1 MSNGLLPRCR
11 AKNGHFFV
19 SDTTTLT
26 SYKKIRITF
35 VQAFADSR
43 NRSGVLTEIFS
54 DATTTTHAFFT
65 LAVSP
70 LVFQRSYQHYP
81 ALEYLMPNS
90 TFRLSIIFPVLLFAC
105 MVLGS
110 CVLFAQSDANID
122 VVLYDTDTGLPNN
135 HVFQSFEDSRGSI
148 WLIDERGLVFF
159 DGVSFNTIL
168 NLPSTSQSCS
178 TRICFEDMQGNL
190 WIRIQGLFEVQYTLI
205 NIYTNAVKE
214 GLPQPFDGLKGP
226 VFDLALGPDQSLLI
240 CDEAGGLWQINSKGE
255 PKLIYTCDSKKF
267 LFCNSVNNDKYIW
280 ISPQDPVGMAPVFTA
295 VDYTGLS
302 CRFVSP
308 DITHISVPAR
318 DGAIWSIGHSSFARL
333 EPFKTA
339 EYKRIDTVVKGY
351 IPDES
356 WKENGIGID
365 AEKEIIWMINR
376 GGLMLWHP
384 SKGLIC
390 HFLQYQGL
398 VKPKVAFQILM
409 DKNHQAWVST
419 IGGLFKVSVSPSKF
433 RKIIWKDPKVLSNIP
448 ERPCRGII
456 EHSNGKFYINAGA
469 DLFFYDKATNKA
481 QVILNDRAGNYA
493 LAEDQDGTLLLA
505 LSGLF
510 RYDLKTHENRPIYT
524 PKFSETGIIWSILPR
539 RDRVWLGNNLKILY
553 YDKISGEIRQDIQ
566 YNGFDVLQ
574 HADVYQFYE
583 KAGGKSM
590 LLVTNFGLFEV
601 NYEEGVV
608 AWYRKNGKG
617 RFFLPCDDLRSLC
630 EDGMGGFWIASTNGL
645 IHWNPDFWSTR
656 WYSSRDAL
664 LNDNLYAV
672 YRDDY
677 GFLWF
682 SCNGGIGQFQVET
695 EKVRYYTTRDG
706 ITHQEFNRISHCK
719 AADGTIFFGSL
730 NGVTMFHP
738 RDFCQEFEVASNAS
752 VFLTKAVL
760 FSSTTQK
767 EEQMLSSFYQD
778 GLITINP
785 NDRYLKL
792 DFAMSDYSESK
803 KIEYSYTIEGLFD
816 NWLSSKSPEIQL
828 AGLPFGKYTLV
839 VRARSTNGFLPREC
853 RIQIDAPA
861 PIYLRGW
868 FLAISMLFLVAVLT
882 ALYQYRVRRFRMQQL
897 ELERAVVNRTRHISQ
912 AKRLIEQQSEQ
923 ISKMAEEKSRFFANV
938 THELRTPIAL
948 ILGVVNNIQ
957 TGKYS
962 ERQHKE
968 LLSVANRNTQYLLKM
983 VNQILYFSKAE
994 KLNNQM
1000 AIVRLMADDIVG
1012 PLVEDYKII
1021 AQNKGIKIT
1030 YISNKSNID
1039 HLQVDKDYL
1048 GIVIGNLLS
1057 NAVKFTDT
1065 NGRITVCIENKAQK
1079 VVVSV
1084 KDTGKGIHPLDLPH
1098 IFERYYQT
1106 QLPGA
1111 PTEGGSGI
1119 GLALAKEL
1127 TELMNGQIW
1136 VERGASGSVFYVEF
1150 PSAPPLGSPVQPI
1163 PVAPDQ
1169 HHQVPQLPEAR
1180 NTAKHFL
1187 KQRILLVEDHPD
1199 FQYMLKM
1206 TLQQSYDVF
1215 GVFNGAEAISYM
1227 AQNPLPDLI
1236 LCDIM
1241 MPTMDGLQFVAQL
1254 KAVEIF
1260 AQIPIVFLT
1269 ARSGPEIKLDAMRLG
1284 VDDYLT
1290 KPIQSE
1296 VLLQVV
1302 QTLLFRK
1309 RTRERYASEIG
1320 QLGRP
1325 EVPSH
1330 LSKADIAWVVGMEK
1344 AVYAGL
1350 SDVNFSVDKLA
1361 QTMMINRTT
1370 FYQQIKLLTGM
1381 TPNQYVQEA
1390 RLQQARFYLEGGQF
1404 ETVKAVVDAVGM
1416 RDQKYFSQ
1424 QYTRRFGK
1432 SIATYFPNP

>member
-1 MSNGLLPRCR
+1 MFERLNQRIS
-11 AKNGHFFV
+11 FF
-19 SDTTTLT
+19 LAN
-26 SYKKIRITF
+26 I
-35 VQAFADSR
+35 SR
-43 NRSGVLTEIFS
+43 
-54 DATTTTHAFFT
+54 
-65 LAVSP
+65 
-70 LVFQRSYQHYP
+70 
-81 ALEYLMPNS
+81 
-90 TFRLSIIFPVLLFAC
+90 VLLLVG
-105 MVLGS
+105 MVSAS
-110 CVLFAQSDANID
+110 CPLFAQSEPNID

-159 DGVSFNTIL
+159 DGVNFNTIL

-190 WIRIQGLFEVQYTLI
+190 WIRIQGLFEVQYKFI

-214 GLPQPFDGLKGP
+214 GLPQPFDGVKGP

-255 PKLIYTCDSKKF
+255 SKLIYTCDSKKF
-267 LFCNSVNNDKYIW
+267 LFCNSVNNAKFIW
-280 ISPQDPVGMAPVFTA
+280 ISPQDSIGIAPVFTA

-308 DITHISVPAR
+308 DITHVSLPAR
-318 DGAIWSIGHSSFARL
+318 DGAIWSVGHSSFARL

-356 WKENGIGID
+356 WKQNGIGID
-365 AEKEIIWMINR
+365 AATGLIWMINQ
-376 GGLMLWHP
+376 GGLILWHP
-384 SKGLIC
+384 SKGLTY
-390 HFLQYQGL
+390 HFLHFQGL
-398 VKPKVAFQILM
+398 VMPKLAFQILI
-409 DKNHQAWVST
+409 DKNHQAWVAT
-419 IGGLFKVSVSPSKF
+419 IGGLFKVSVLPSKF

-469 DLFFYDKATNKA
+469 DLFSYDKATNKA

-510 RYDLKTHENRPIYT
+510 RVDLKTHESRPIYT
-524 PKFSETGIIWSILPR
+524 PKFAETGIIWSILPR
-539 RDRVWLGNNLKILY
+539 KDRVWLGNNLKILY
-553 YDKISGEIRQDIQ
+553 YDKISGEIRQDVQ

-574 HADVYQFYE
+574 HADIYQFYE
-583 KAGGKSM
+583 KEGDKSI

-630 EDGMGGFWIASTNGL
+630 EDGIGGFWIASTNGL

-682 SCNGGIGQFQVET
+682 SCNGGIGQFQVAT

-738 RDFCQEFEVASNAS
+738 RDFCKEFDVSSNAS

-760 FSSTTQK
+760 FSSETQK
-767 EEQMLSSFYQD
+767 EEQILASYYQD

-792 DFAMSDYSESK
+792 DFAVSDYSESK
-803 KIEYSYTIEGLFD
+803 RIEYSYRIEGLFD
-816 NWLSSKSPEIQL
+816 NWLSSKSSEIQL

-853 RIQIDAPA
+853 RIQIDAPS
-861 PIYLRGW
+861 PIYLRVW
-868 FLAISMLFLVAVLT
+868 FLAFSILFLVAVLT
-882 ALYQYRVRRFRMQQL
+882 ALFHYRVRRFRMRQL
-897 ELERAVVNRTRHISQ
+897 ELETAVVNRTKSISH

-962 ERQHKE
+962 EVQHKE

-994 KLNNQM
+994 KVSNQINIVHLR
-1000 AIVRLMADDIVG
+1000 ADEIVR
-1012 PLVEDYKII
+1012 PLVEDYKIV

-1030 YISNKSNID
+1030 YIYNSKDFNYIK
-1039 HLQVDKDYL
+1039 VDKDYI

-1057 NAVKFTDT
+1057 NAVKFTDK
-1065 NGRITVCIENKAQK
+1065 NGRITVSVENKAQK
-1079 VVVSV
+1079 VAVSV
-1084 KDTGKGIHPLDLPH
+1084 RDTGKGVHPLDLPH

-1111 PTEGGSGI
+1111 SAEGGFGI

-1127 TELMNGQIW
+1127 TELMDGQIW
-1136 VERGASGSVFYVEF
+1136 VESDASGSVFYVEF
-1150 PSAPPLGSPVQPI
+1150 PSVPPLDSPVQPI
-1163 PVAPDQ
+1163 TGAPDQ
-1169 HHQVPQLPEAR
+1169 YRQVPELPEAR
-1180 NTAKHFL
+1180 NTTKHFL

-1199 FQYMLKM
+1199 FQYMLKIA
-1206 TLQQSYDVF
+1206 LQQSYDVF

-1254 KAVEIF
+1254 KSSAAF
-1260 AQIPIVFLT
+1260 ASIPVVFLT

-1290 KPIQSE
+1290 KPIESE

-1309 RTRERYASEIG
+1309 RTREKYASEIR
-1320 QLGRP
+1320 QSGRP
-1325 EVPSH
+1325 DLPSN
-1330 LSKADIAWVVGMEK
+1330 LSNADIAWVVNLER
-1344 AVYAGL
+1344 AVFLGL
-1350 SDVNFSVDKLA
+1350 SDADFSVDKLA
-1361 QTMMINRTT
+1361 QTMMLNRTT
-1370 FYQQIKLLTGM
+1370 FYQQIKLLIGM

-1390 RLQQARFYLEGGQF
+1390 RLQLARFYLEGGQF